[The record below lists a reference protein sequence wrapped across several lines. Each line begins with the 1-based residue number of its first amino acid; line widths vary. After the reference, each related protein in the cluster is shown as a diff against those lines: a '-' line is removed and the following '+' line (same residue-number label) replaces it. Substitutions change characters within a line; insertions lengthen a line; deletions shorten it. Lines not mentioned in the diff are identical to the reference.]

1 MRFYVVRTPTINTP
15 PNFGAAQ
22 SRTAKNQHTVNMALI
37 NRNRGKVASLR
48 FTSIIIALVNGQPDG
63 EVLTYEGNPYTMLTA
78 ETDTG
83 VACKVNEKLLNRA
96 EDDGHTTEDEWEIEI
111 DLEGEIRMGKAQFDI
126 YPAYSAKS
134 EAQKAQ
140 ADLDRVKALQAAAKQ
155 PVPKPTE
162 TEAQRK
168 AREKAAAKAAQ
179 QALTG
184 K

>member
-22 SRTAKNQHTVNMALI
+22 SRTAKTQHTVNMALI

-111 DLEGEIRMGKAQFDI
+111 DLEGEIKMGKAQFDI
-126 YPAYSAKS
+126 YPAYSAKT

-155 PVPKPTE
+155 PVPPPTE
-162 TEAQRK
+162 TAAQKK
-168 AREKAAAKAAQ
+168 AREKREAAQ
-179 QALTG
+179 QAVKG
-184 K
+184 